1 MKRQFY
7 ENAIWC
13 IDEMETHLHTRVQG
27 ALLREI
33 YSLVPEK
40 SQLWLNTHSLGVMRA
55 AQTLSIEAPGSVA
68 IIDFDGIDSDG
79 SNRIVPSSV
88 DRIAWEKMLSIA
100 IDDLSTRIM
109 PSTIVICEGSS
120 TGTRRKSFD
129 AEIYNRILGSTAPG
143 VVFVSGGSSNQL
155 AASGAIV
162 KAALGDIAG
171 SSKVVSLCDRD
182 DKSDAEV
189 IAFEASNGIVLPE
202 RNLESYLFAN
212 DVLTQLAASASK
224 PERTNDLLQIKADAL
239 ADSVGRGNRPDD
251 LKSAAGKIY
260 TESVRLLELVRAG
273 NDKDAFMR
281 DTLAPLIAP
290 GMPTHDDLKRAILDR
305 L

>member
-1 MKRQFY
+1 MAHSISKKGHLSHTTIKISQVGEKAAFDLLLDIHMKRQFY

-120 TGTRRKSFD
+120 T
-129 AEIYNRILGSTAPG
+129 AER
-143 VVFVSGGSSNQL
+143 
-155 AASGAIV
+155 ASMP
-162 KAALGDIAG
+162 K
-171 SSKVVSLCDRD
+171 
-182 DKSDAEV
+182 
-189 IAFEASNGIVLPE
+189 F
-202 RNLESYLFAN
+202 
-212 DVLTQLAASASK
+212 T
-224 PERTNDLLQIKADAL
+224 
-239 ADSVGRGNRPDD
+239 
-251 LKSAAGKIY
+251 
-260 TESVRLLELVRAG
+260 TE
-273 NDKDAFMR
+273 F
-281 DTLAPLIAP
+281 
-290 GMPTHDDLKRAILDR
+290 
-305 L
+305 